1 MKHVVIVGAGLGGLR
16 AAQRLREQGFDGD
29 ITIVGDEEHKPY
41 NRPPLSKQVLSG
53 EQESADCIFDHDD
66 AQANWILANPAVG
79 LDVEQRVVSLHDG
92 THVSYDGLIIATGR
106 RARHWPADLPEFDG
120 FHTLRGLDDT
130 RALAAEA
137 LPGKR
142 VVIIGGGFIGCE
154 VAATLRKR
162 GLTDITIVEL
172 APHLMPVL
180 GPDLGEFAKDLHR
193 KHGVVVEC
201 GIGVKGFHGD
211 DAGRV
216 ESVELADGRR
226 IPADIVLLALGSL
239 PNTEWLNDSGLVLDA
254 GTVVCDPYCFALERE
269 DVMAVGDVATWTH
282 LGVGRPVRVEHW
294 SNAVEMGRAAA
305 DNLLAGRAAA
315 APFTPVP
322 TFWSDQYDV
331 KLKAAGFATLAD
343 DYVVVERDDEAGKLV
358 IEASQDG
365 KPIAAITCNQTKA
378 YLKYRSQFKP
388 ILEGTPEPTTTGR
401 P

>member
-1 MKHVVIVGAGLGGLR
+1 MLQHVVIVGAGLGGLR
-16 AAQRLREQGFDGD
+16 AAQRLREREFDGD
-29 ITIVGDEEHKPY
+29 ITIIGDEEHKPY
-41 NRPPLSKQVLSG
+41 NRPPLSKQVLAG
-53 EQESADCIFDHDD
+53 EQDCADCTFDHDD
-66 AQANWILANPAVG
+66 ARANWILGDPAVG
-79 LDVEQRVVSLHDG
+79 LDVDQRVVALQDG
-92 THVSYDGLIIATGR
+92 SQVSYDGLIIATGR
-106 RARHWPADLPEFDG
+106 RARPWPTALPPLEG

-154 VAATLRKR
+154 VAATLRQR
-162 GLTDITIVEL
+162 GLTDVTIVEL
-172 APHLMPVL
+172 APHLMPAL
-180 GPDLGEFAKDLHR
+180 GPAVGEFAKDLHR
-193 KHGVVVEC
+193 RHGVVIEC

-211 DAGRV
+211 GSGRV
-216 ESVELADGRR
+216 VSVELADGRR
-226 IPADIVLLALGSL
+226 LAADIVLLALGSL

-254 GTVVCDPYCFALERE
+254 ATVVCDPYCFALERE

-305 DNLLAGRAAA
+305 DNLLAGRAGAT
-315 APFTPVP
+315 PFTPVP

-343 DYVVVERDDEAGKLV
+343 DYVVVERDDEGGKLV
-358 IEASQDG
+358 IEASQGG
-365 KPIAAITCNQTKA
+365 KPIGAITCNQTKA

-388 ILEGTPEPTTTGR
+388 ILEGAAEPTAT
-401 P
+401 PS